1 MKRAKVTKDSEAYI
15 REHLEVDS
23 CVSSGL
29 KWKKAPKFN
38 GHMLGKEAGVKT
50 TDGYFRVGVKRQK
63 LSTHR
68 VIWFL
73 LNGDWPHCIDH
84 IDGNQANNSP
94 ENLRSVTLSENQHN
108 RICSGVI
115 RAGLAMAKN
124 GVNLPDNFSDM
135 GMAGMAK
142 VGLEMVAQ
150 ISPDEARPLLDELM
164 KCIQFVPDPTNQS
177 IKRGLIDD
185 DTEEVVTRLKLRS
198 EVFKLHVDFFAT
210 VAG

>member
-1 MKRAKVTKDSEAYI
+1 MARKEIYYTVEDKGRDQGKVFFI
-15 REHLEVDS
+15 REMAAS
-23 CVSSGL
+23 
-29 KWKKAPKFN
+29 
-38 GHMLGKEAGVKT
+38 
-50 TDGYFRVGVKRQK
+50 
-63 LSTHR
+63 
-68 VIWFL
+68 
-73 LNGDWPHCIDH
+73 
-84 IDGNQANNSP
+84 QA
-94 ENLRSVTLSENQHN
+94 EWWA
-108 RICSGVI
+108 I

-164 KCIQFVPDPTNQS
+164 KCIQFVPDPTNQN
-177 IKRGLIDD
+177 IKRALIDD

>member
-1 MKRAKVTKDSEAYI
+1 MARKEIYYTVEDKGRDQGKVFFI
-15 REHLEVDS
+15 REMAAS
-23 CVSSGL
+23 
-29 KWKKAPKFN
+29 
-38 GHMLGKEAGVKT
+38 
-50 TDGYFRVGVKRQK
+50 
-63 LSTHR
+63 
-68 VIWFL
+68 
-73 LNGDWPHCIDH
+73 
-84 IDGNQANNSP
+84 QA
-94 ENLRSVTLSENQHN
+94 EWWA
-108 RICSGVI
+108 I

-164 KCIQFVPDPTNQS
+164 KCIQFVPDPANQS
-177 IKRGLIDD
+177 IKRALIDD
-185 DTEEVVTRLKLRS
+185 DTEEVMTRLKLRS

>member
-1 MKRAKVTKDSEAYI
+1 MARKEIYFTVEDKGRDQGKVFFI
-15 REHLEVDS
+15 
-23 CVSSGL
+23 
-29 KWKKAPKFN
+29 
-38 GHMLGKEAGVKT
+38 KEMAA
-50 TDGYFRVGVKRQK
+50 
-63 LSTHR
+63 S
-68 VIWFL
+68 
-73 LNGDWPHCIDH
+73 
-84 IDGNQANNSP
+84 QA
-94 ENLRSVTLSENQHN
+94 EWWA
-108 RICSGVI
+108 I

-164 KCIQFVPDPTNQS
+164 KCIQAVPDPANHS
-177 IKRGLIDD
+177 VKRALIDD
-185 DTEEVVTRLKLRS
+185 DTEEVMTRLKLRS

>member
-1 MKRAKVTKDSEAYI
+1 MARKEIYYTVEDKGRDQGKVFFI
-15 REHLEVDS
+15 REMAAS
-23 CVSSGL
+23 
-29 KWKKAPKFN
+29 
-38 GHMLGKEAGVKT
+38 
-50 TDGYFRVGVKRQK
+50 
-63 LSTHR
+63 
-68 VIWFL
+68 
-73 LNGDWPHCIDH
+73 
-84 IDGNQANNSP
+84 QA
-94 ENLRSVTLSENQHN
+94 EWWA
-108 RICSGVI
+108 I

-164 KCIQFVPDPTNQS
+164 KCIQFVPDPTNHS

>member
-1 MKRAKVTKDSEAYI
+1 MARKEIYYTVEDKGRDHGKVFYI
-15 REHLEVDS
+15 REMAASAAE
-23 CVSSGL
+23 
-29 KWKKAPKFN
+29 WWA
-38 GHMLGKEAGVKT
+38 
-50 TDGYFRVGVKRQK
+50 
-63 LSTHR
+63 
-68 VIWFL
+68 
-73 LNGDWPHCIDH
+73 
-84 IDGNQANNSP
+84 
-94 ENLRSVTLSENQHN
+94 
-108 RICSGVI
+108 I

-164 KCIQFVPDPTNQS
+164 KCVQSVPDPSNQS
-177 IKRGLIDD
+177 IKRPLIDD

-198 EVFKLHVDFFAT
+198 EVFKLHVDFFVT